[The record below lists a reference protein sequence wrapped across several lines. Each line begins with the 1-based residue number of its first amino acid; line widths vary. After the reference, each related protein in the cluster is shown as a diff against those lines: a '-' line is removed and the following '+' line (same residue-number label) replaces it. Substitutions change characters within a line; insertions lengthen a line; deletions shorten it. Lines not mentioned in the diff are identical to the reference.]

1 MAVRLTGLSV
11 SVYTRIARLM
21 LAERGIDYEFVE
33 IDPFAGT
40 DATLLDLNPLHTV
53 PVLDHDGFILHET
66 SAILRYL
73 ETAFDGV
80 PMVPHGAKPLARMAQ
95 VISIVDSHGYWPMV
109 RQVFAQRIFAP
120 LYGEPVNEEMIAEG
134 LRRVVPVLQALERIA
149 GEGLVLN
156 GGTVTLADLHLGPMV
171 GYFQQA
177 PEGQEML
184 ARHNALSLWWG
195 WVRERP
201 AFQAVDRP
209 VGPGGLASPPK
220 RL

>member
-1 MAVRLTGLSV
+1 MAVRLTGLGV

-21 LAERGIDYEFVE
+21 LGECGIEYEFVE

-40 DATLLDLNPLHTV
+40 SAALVDLNPLQTV

-80 PMVPHGAKPLARMAQ
+80 PMVPGAPKPLARMAQ
-95 VISIVDSHGYWPMV
+95 VISVIDSRGYWPMV
-109 RQVFAQRIFAP
+109 RQVFAQRVYAP
-120 LYGEPVNEEMIAEG
+120 LYGEPVDEAMIAEG
-134 LRRVVPVLQALERIA
+134 LRRAVPVLQVLEQIA
-149 GEGLVLN
+149 GEALVLN
-156 GGTVTLADLHLGPMV
+156 GDILTLADLHLGPMV

-184 ARHNALSLWWG
+184 AGHKALSHWWG
-195 WVRERP
+195 WFRERP

>member
-21 LAERGIDYEFVE
+21 LGECGIEYEFVE

-40 DATLLDLNPLHTV
+40 SAALVDLNPLHTV

-73 ETAFDGV
+73 ETAFNSV
-80 PMVPHGAKPLARMAQ
+80 PMVPGAPKPLARMAQ
-95 VISIVDSHGYWPMV
+95 VISVIDSRGYWPMV
-109 RQVFAQRIFAP
+109 RQVFAQRVYAP
-120 LYGEPVNEEMIAEG
+120 LYGEPVIEAMIAEG
-134 LRRVVPVLQALERIA
+134 LRRAVPVLQALERIA
-149 GEGLVLN
+149 GERLVLN
-156 GGTVTLADLHLGPMV
+156 GDSLTLADLHLGPMV

-184 ARHNALSLWWG
+184 AGHKALSHWWS
-195 WVRERP
+195 WFRERP